1 MSDQGGRLKCVGSL
15 DTSGPCR
22 TGGKEERSL
31 VVSAGPQAGRAAG
44 REPVPSAARAR
55 APGSARGS
63 GRSLTQAGRRG
74 PADTLRLVIWLFFL
88 SDKIPRCAGSPR
100 ARVGK
105 ESARGKVGEQRVS
118 AGAERRAGG
127 AGLPAPG
134 RRQRERRVS
143 PGQRTA
149 SRPASPK
156 HRRSRPPHSLGKS
169 RAGRPASRAPSSEP
183 APPRGDFSQ
192 P

>member
-1 MSDQGGRLKCVGSL
+1 MTLRDPAELEERKKEVSSSPPVPRPGGRRGGSR
-15 DTSGPCR
+15 SPQQPGPAP
-22 TGGKEERSL
+22 L
-31 VVSAGPQAGRAAG
+31 ALPAGPVGH
-44 REPVPSAARAR
+44 
-55 APGSARGS
+55 
-63 GRSLTQAGRRG
+63 SLRRGRRG
-74 PADTLRLVIWLFFL
+74 PADALRLVIWLFFL

-134 RRQRERRVS
+134 QRQRERRVS

-169 RAGRPASRAPSSEP
+169 RAGRSASRAPSPEP